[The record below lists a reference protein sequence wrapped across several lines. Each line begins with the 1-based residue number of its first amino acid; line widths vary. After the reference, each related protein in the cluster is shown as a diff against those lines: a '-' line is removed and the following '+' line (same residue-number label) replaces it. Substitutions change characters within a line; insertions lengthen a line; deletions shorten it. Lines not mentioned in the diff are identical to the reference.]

1 MNDRA
6 TQVRGLVRRFGP
18 TAVLDGLNLDIPAGS
33 FIALLGRS
41 GSGKTTLLRTLAG
54 LDTAEQGDV
63 RLPQRRAV
71 VFQEPRLM
79 PWKRV
84 WENVA
89 LGLPAL
95 GARDRAEQA
104 LREVELSHRMTA
116 WPLTLSGGEAQRAG
130 LARALVRDPDL
141 LLLDEPFAALDAL
154 TRLRMQALIGALW
167 ARHGMAALLVTH
179 DVDEAL
185 LLADHAV
192 VLQSGRIG
200 LQLSIDLPRPRRHG
214 SRAFAALRA
223 ELLRSLGLSAEEA
236 A

>member
-1 MNDRA
+1 M
-6 TQVRGLVRRFGP
+6 
-18 TAVLDGLNLDIPAGS
+18 LDGLDLDIPAGR
-33 FIALLGRS
+33 FVALLGRS

-54 LDTAEQGDV
+54 LDTAEQGEV
-63 RLPQRRAV
+63 ILPPKRAV

-89 LGLPAL
+89 LGLADHD
-95 GARDRAEQA
+95 ARDRAEQA
-104 LREVELSHRMTA
+104 LREVELAHRMDS

-154 TRLRMQALIGALW
+154 TRLRMQALVTSLW
-167 ARHGMAALLVTH
+167 KRHGMAALLVTH

-192 VLQSGRIG
+192 VLQRGRIG
-200 LQLSIDLPRPRRHG
+200 LHLPIDLPRPRRHG
-214 SRAFAALRA
+214 SPALAALRG
-223 ELLRSLGLSAEEA
+223 ELLLSLGLSAEEA